1 MKILSKIS
9 AFTATISLIIV
20 ATISIAN
27 APPIEQNIETQ
38 ELVTLASRHI
48 VSQQSINSRTETGY
62 MAKLSSI
69 SQNIRI
75 RPEFDR

>member
-1 MKILSKIS
+1 MGKEMKILSKIS

-38 ELVTLASRHI
+38 ELVTLASQHI
-48 VSQQSINSRTETGY
+48 VIW
-62 MAKLSSI
+62 I
-69 SQNIRI
+69 
-75 RPEFDR
+75 